1 MGKLIQF
8 DSARR
13 AQQDRFLDLL
23 IAGRLPNQ
31 PRSVRSNPLS
41 LRPDE
46 LLMFGCV
53 LGDPNAQAIRDSW
66 KFSEPIRVMDSR
78 ELDELSERCDT
89 TFSGRESA
97 E

>member
-13 AQQDRFLDLL
+13 AQQDQFLDLL

-31 PRSVRSNPLS
+31 PKSVCSNPLS

-53 LGDPNAQAIRDSW
+53 VGDPTAKAIRDSW
-66 KFSEPIRVMDSR
+66 KFSESIRIVDSR
-78 ELDELSERCDT
+78 ELDELSVRCYT
-89 TFSGRESA
+89 TFSGREAA

>member
-1 MGKLIQF
+1 MARVVSI

-13 AQQDRFLDLL
+13 AQQDQFLDLL

-31 PRSVRSNPLS
+31 PKSVRPNPLS

-53 LGDPNAQAIRDSW
+53 VGDPTATSIRDSW
-66 KFSEPIRVMDSR
+66 KFSEPITMMDPA
-78 ELDELSERCDT
+78 ELDELSGRCCP
-89 TFSGRESA
+89 TFCGREA